1 MRTGRLKVGVAALL
15 FVVCLAC
22 YFLTLPPSITWQHDG
37 VDSGDLVTAAYT
49 LGIAHPPGYP
59 LFSLLGKL
67 FTLLPFG
74 EVAYRINLM
83 SALFAAATAS
93 TIYCTALLVQPE
105 EADSGSKL
113 IVAGVSGLALALS
126 HTFWSQ
132 AIIAEVYALNA
143 FLVAAILLLA
153 TRFRATGDRRA
164 LWLLALALGLS
175 MTNHLSAILLLPGT
189 LIVII
194 PRLRSQPAASLG
206 MAGFLMLGLSVYL
219 YLPIRSMQHP
229 PIDWGAP
236 HTWSGFWWTVSASI
250 YRDYA
255 FGLPLAHL
263 PGRIASWVSL
273 LGHQFTWLG
282 LALGLAGIWDLWE
295 SDREYLGFTLTSFAA
310 IVAYSLGYDTADSY
324 VYLIPSYL
332 VFCLWMARGASYL
345 LREFL
350 PWKATRRDDPSI
362 RPRLQRL
369 ASLAMLLLPI
379 VLLGANFRALDL
391 SQDREA
397 HDYGVQVLA
406 TTPSDALIIADTD
419 AHIFSLWY
427 VRYVEASEPEAVVV
441 AKGLFH
447 YGWYRDTVAWHHP
460 QIAVPSD
467 EGEPYA
473 LLFALIDENLPHRPV
488 YLTDPDETILGRYDH
503 SQVGDLYRLG
513 MKG

>member
-1 MRTGRLKVGVAALL
+1 MRASRLKVGGAALL

-22 YFLTLPPSITWQHDG
+22 YSLTLAPSITWQHDG
-37 VDSGDLVTAAYT
+37 ADSGDLVTAAYT

-59 LFSLLGKL
+59 LFCLLGKL
-67 FTLLPFG
+67 FTLLPLG

-83 SALFAAATAS
+83 SALFAATAAAT
-93 TIYCTALLVQPE
+93 IHCTALLIQPG
-105 EADSGSKL
+105 EADPWSKL
-113 IVAGVSGLALALS
+113 IVAGASALALALS
-126 HTFWSQ
+126 NTFWSQ

-153 TRFRATGDRRA
+153 TWFRSTGDRRA
-164 LWLLALALGLS
+164 LWLLGLALGLS
-175 MTNHLSAILLLPGT
+175 LTNHLSTILFLPGT
-189 LIVII
+189 LLIVV
-194 PRLRSQPAASLG
+194 PRLRSRPAALLG
-206 MAGFLMLGLSVYL
+206 MGGFLVLGLSVYL

-229 PIDWGAP
+229 PINWGAP
-236 HTWSGFWWTVSASI
+236 HSWSGFWWTVSASI

-273 LGHQFTWLG
+273 LGQQFTWLG
-282 LALGLAGIWDLWE
+282 LALGLAGVWDLWE
-295 SDREYLGFTLTSFAA
+295 SDREYLGFTLTSFTAT
-310 IVAYSLGYDTADSY
+310 VVYSLAYDTTDSY

-350 PWKATRRDDPSI
+350 PWETTRRDDPSI
-362 RPRLQRL
+362 RSRLQRL
-369 ASLAMLLLPI
+369 ASLAVLLVPI
-379 VLLGANFRALDL
+379 ILLGANFRALDL

-397 HDYGVQVLA
+397 HDYGTQVLA
-406 TTPSDALIIADTD
+406 TSPSDALIIADTD

-427 VRYVEASEPEAVVV
+427 ARYVEASEPEAVVV

-447 YGWYRDTVAWHHP
+447 FGWYRDTLTWHHP
-460 QIAVPSD
+460 QIVVPSGD
-467 EGEPYA
+467 GEPYA
-473 LLFALIDENLPHRPV
+473 LLFALIDGNLPHRPV
-488 YLTDPDETILGRYDH
+488 YLTDIDETIMGRYDH
-503 SQVGDLYRLG
+503 SPAGDLYRLG